1 MLRLYKK
8 RSTAGRVNGGS
19 SRDSLKVS
27 SAMAE
32 MFLVAFFDSPM
43 LVPTSLAPLR
53 HGRAGKRAAA
63 ATGSRLRSK
72 RDKNFFA
79 FLDSPMLLS
88 TSPAPLRQVWV
99 LKTPKIDHF
108 GYVEA
113 VEKTI
118 HSRAG
123 KRAATGS
130 RWPRS
135 KRDKNFFA
143 FLDSPML
150 VHSSPGPLRHV

>member
-53 HGRAGKRAAA
+53 HGPPPQ
-63 ATGSRLRSK
+63 T
-72 RDKNFFA
+72 FA
-79 FLDSPMLLS
+79 FLDSPMLVP
-88 TSPAPLRQVWV
+88 TSPAPLRHVWV

-108 GYVEA
+108 EYVEA

-118 HSRAG
+118 HSRAIQ
-123 KRAATGS
+123 RAATGS
-130 RWPRS
+130 R
-135 KRDKNFFA
+135 
-143 FLDSPML
+143 
-150 VHSSPGPLRHV
+150 GQPLAPLEAR

>member
-1 MLRLYKK
+1 MLKLYKK

-53 HGRAGKRAAA
+53 HGRAGKRAA
-63 ATGSRLRSK
+63 TGSR
-72 RDKNFFA
+72 
-79 FLDSPMLLS
+79 
-88 TSPAPLRQVWV
+88 
-99 LKTPKIDHF
+99 
-108 GYVEA
+108 
-113 VEKTI
+113 
-118 HSRAG
+118 
-123 KRAATGS
+123 
-130 RWPRS
+130 PRS

-143 FLDSPML
+143 FLDSPIL
-150 VHSSPGPLRHV
+150 VHSSPDPSSTS